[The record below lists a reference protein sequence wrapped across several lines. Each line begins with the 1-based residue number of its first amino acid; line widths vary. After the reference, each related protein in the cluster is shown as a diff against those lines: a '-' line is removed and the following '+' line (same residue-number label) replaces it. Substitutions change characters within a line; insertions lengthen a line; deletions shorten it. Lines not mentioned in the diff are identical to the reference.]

1 MNKELCL
8 LITFSSLNDALEL
21 EDIASGQGRLIP
33 VPRIVKAGC
42 GMCFQTK
49 QMNQKYWKEYLKEN
63 HIQYEQI
70 VEVMF

>member
-21 EDIASGQGRLIP
+21 EECASHLGRLIP

-42 GMCFQTK
+42 GMCFK
-49 QMNQKYWKEYLKEN
+49 AKDINQEFWIAYLKEN
-63 HIQYEQI
+63 HIKYEQI